1 MRHLSTEELAR
12 LVDEAPTQEERR
24 HLAGCRRCVAELD
37 ALREQTEAL
46 AGLPDVLPPSGDWR
60 ELEGRL
66 VAEGLLRPGRGG
78 RSRGFAGRAGWLQAA
93 AAVILFLGGT
103 GTGVLLARGAGP
115 GEAGGDPA
123 AVTRAAGPDDAA
135 RILQSAEERYVDAL
149 LQYRR
154 LAESEGTAGGSADP
168 ASRFAALEALVAAGQ
183 AAVRHAPTDP
193 FINGV
198 LVSTMAERQATLR
211 EISTADTENWF

>member
-1 MRHLSTEELAR
+1 MRHLSTEDLAR
-12 LVDEAPTQEERR
+12 LVDEAPTPEERR
-24 HLAGCRRCVAELD
+24 HLAACHHCVSELD

-46 AGLPDVLPPSGDWR
+46 GDLPDLRPPSRDWR

-66 VAEGLLRPGRGG
+66 LEEGLIRGG
-78 RSRGFAGRAGWLQAA
+78 PRRRGVGLPARSGWLHAA
-93 AAVILFLGGT
+93 AALVLFLGGT
-103 GTGVLLARGAGP
+103 GTGAVLAGD
-115 GEAGGDPA
+115 GE
-123 AVTRAAGPDDAA
+123 TTAAGADATAVRAESAEDAA
-135 RILQSAEERYVDAL
+135 RILEGAEERYVEAL

-154 LAESEGTAGGSADP
+154 LAGSEEVDDGSADP

-198 LVSTMAERQATLR
+198 LVSTIAERQATLR
-211 EISTADTENWF
+211 EISDAGSEGWF